1 MEASHSR
8 VQSADNLHPEPDQRV
23 WLGWNGRQDR
33 TAVHWILKHLSRKI
47 GASCLRCRPL
57 STFRGSLNK
66 LPITDEMVRKGGVGG
81 ADKVPGGQ
89 PERVQFSWA
98 RPLGFFLTGKTQ
110 FGEVVRSFVH
120 KNPTMTFH
128 LHQSSDRSPTA
139 EPAQARFYDIEV
151 LDLISVRP
159 EVLLTPPSE
168 YHKEDQAVYK
178 DEEGDIIRN
187 AGHEGF

>member
-1 MEASHSR
+1 M
-8 VQSADNLHPEPDQRV
+8 P
-23 WLGWNGRQDR
+23 WG
-33 TAVHWILKHLSRKI
+33 K
-47 GASCLRCRPL
+47 
-57 STFRGSLNK
+57 
-66 LPITDEMVRKGGVGG
+66 
-81 ADKVPGGQ
+81 

-120 KNPTMTFH
+120 KNPFMTFH

-168 YHKEDQAVYK
+168 YQSWFAFIANGNK
-178 DEEGDIIRN
+178 DALCTMRGPSTTIIQIITIDKMNFIIRFSLMN
-187 AGHEGF
+187 FNLPRITI